1 MAIPPAANEGSE
13 VWQGH
18 IGVQTFFKKKII
30 IMGIRRGLNS

>member
-18 IGVQTFFKKKII
+18 IGVQTFLKKII